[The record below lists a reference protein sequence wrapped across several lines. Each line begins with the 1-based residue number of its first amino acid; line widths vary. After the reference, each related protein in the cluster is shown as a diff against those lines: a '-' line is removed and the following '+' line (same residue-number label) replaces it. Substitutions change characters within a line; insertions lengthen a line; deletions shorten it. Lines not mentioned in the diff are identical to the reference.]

1 MKSESCRSDCF
12 KVAGSDGNLVS
23 SGHFI
28 NVRHLKNVLALAA
41 KHLQIRHL
49 RRLQRFSV
57 FLNNMKKNFLRLSS
71 LIAVLALLSGC
82 VTMKQFDEVQMN
94 LDRIAE
100 ENRRLTLSNQDGEI
114 ERRELAGRV
123 DVLENSNAALVSDTT
138 RLGRALAVALEDVQR
153 LENLNDVLTSE
164 SSTRMAA
171 INEENRALLEELSKN
186 RAELQAQE
194 DDLLKL
200 NADLNQREA
209 ELAERSQ
216 RIQELEGLLAS
227 RDAAAEAL
235 RAQLAQA
242 LLGFADKGLTVEQR
256 NGKVYVSLE
265 AQLLF
270 PSGSTAINADGK
282 QALQDLA
289 QVVSTQSNLEIIVEG
304 HTDTDQLRSGTIP
317 RNNWELS
324 VLRSTAV
331 VEILTSSGVAPEAL
345 SAAGRSEYHP
355 VDPDDKARN
364 RRIEIVLAPNLDALF
379 DIIRAE

>member
-1 MKSESCRSDCF
+1 
-12 KVAGSDGNLVS
+12 
-23 SGHFI
+23 
-28 NVRHLKNVLALAA
+28 
-41 KHLQIRHL
+41 
-49 RRLQRFSV
+49 
-57 FLNNMKKNFLRLSS
+57 MKKNSLRLSS

-123 DVLENSNAALVSDTT
+123 DVLENSNAALVNDTT

-164 SSTRMAA
+164 SSSRMAA

-194 DDLLKL
+194 DDLLQL

-282 QALQDLA
+282 RALQDLA
-289 QVVSTQSNLEIIVEG
+289 QVVSSQSNLEIIVEG
-304 HTDTDQLRSGTIP
+304 HTDTDQLRSSAIP

-331 VEILTSSGVAPEAL
+331 VEILN
-345 SAAGRSEYHP
+345 SAKQLGIERTPLHGGR
-355 VDPDDKARN
+355 
-364 RRIEIVLAPNLDALF
+364 
-379 DIIRAE
+379 